1 MEQGTVKWFS
11 NKKGYGFIE
20 RNQGDDL
27 FVHFSD
33 VDMGG
38 YKSLKQGEEVQFTVE
53 SSDKGPVAKNVTIT
67 GTGKHAAAS

>member
-20 RNQGDDL
+20 REDGDDL

-33 VDMGG
+33 IDMGG
-38 YKSLKQGEEVQFTVE
+38 YKSLKQSEIVQFTVE
-53 SSDKGPVAKNVTIT
+53 SSQRGPVAKQVSIIEDSPQVAV
-67 GTGKHAAAS
+67 G

>member
-20 RNQGDDL
+20 RAQGDDL

-33 VDMGG
+33 IDMGG
-38 YKSLKQGEEVQFTVE
+38 YKSLKQGEEVQFAVE
-53 SSDKGPVAKNVTIT
+53 SSDKGPVAKKVVII
-67 GTGKHAAAS
+67 GGGERAAV